1 MALGATV
8 STFVTQTVVSS
19 SSMNTN
25 LSNINSV
32 ENPTFTQVK
41 QTAGTQ
47 ETGYCGF
54 QQNNDTTGG
63 NSGIGVNF
71 KTTMSNGP
79 TSITLTLIT
88 HTNCTGETAGTLRP
102 SGFFYQSGSNANGN
116 VVSISTY
123 TTVGN

>member
-8 STFVTQTVVSS
+8 STYTTQTVISS
-19 SSMNTN
+19 SATNTN
-25 LSNINSV
+25 LSNINAV
-32 ENPTFTQVK
+32 ETPTFTTVK

-54 QQNNDTTGG
+54 QQNNDATGG

-79 TSITLTLIT
+79 TSVTLTLIT
-88 HTNCTGETAGTLRP
+88 HTNCSGETAGTLRA
-102 SGFFYQSGSNANGN
+102 SGFFYQSGATANGN